1 MDRFNCRMEVKFAA
15 NDGAATG
22 TFSGYGAVFGNVD
35 SYGDVIQKGAFKDS
49 LKEWKAADR
58 SPPMLLQHGGFW
70 GSVDDEVPIGR
81 WTSME
86 EDDVGLKVEGELF
99 CLDTDRGKYLYQ
111 GMKSRALDGLSIGYR
126 AKEFVL
132 GTKPTE
138 PRRTLKKVELVEVS
152 VVTFP
157 ANGKARV
164 SGVKSVRDFSPQDW
178 RDVEAYLREAGLS
191 RADAVKAVSG
201 FKNYLQRDAGEP
213 DNAARDEQASAE
225 LVAAIKRATA
235 TLQTHA

>member
-1 MDRFNCRMEVKFAA
+1 MDRLNCRMEVKFAGP
-15 NDGAATG
+15 DDAATG
-22 TFSGYGAVFGNVD
+22 TFSGYGSVFGNLD
-35 SYGDVIQKGAFKDS
+35 SYGDVIQKGAFRES
-49 LKEWKAADR
+49 LKEWRKQDR

-70 GSVDDEVPIGR
+70 GSVDDEVPIGK

-111 GMKSRALDGLSIGYR
+111 GMKSKVLDGLSIGYR

-138 PRRTLKKVELVEVS
+138 PRRTLKRVDLIEVS

-164 SGVKSVRDFSPQDW
+164 GGIKSARDFTTQDW
-178 RDVEAYLREAGLS
+178 RDVEADLRDAGLS
-191 RADAVKAVSG
+191 RTDAVKAVSG
-201 FKNYLQRDAGEP
+201 FKNYLQRDAGGP
-213 DNAARDEQASAE
+213 DNAARDEMASAE
-225 LVAAIKRATA
+225 LRSLADRIRSLAA
-235 TLQTHA
+235 